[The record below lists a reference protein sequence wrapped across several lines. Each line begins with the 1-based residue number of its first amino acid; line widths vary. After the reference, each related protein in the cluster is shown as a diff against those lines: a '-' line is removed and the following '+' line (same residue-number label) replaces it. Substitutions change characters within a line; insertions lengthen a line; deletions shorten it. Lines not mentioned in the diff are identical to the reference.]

1 MTTKFTGNIIS
12 SGSPVATQ
20 SWVTSQGYGSG
31 GGGSIDTL
39 SDVDTRTSAPSTGQ
53 VLKWNGSNWTPQADA
68 SGSSYTN
75 SDVDTHLNQSNP
87 TSGYVLSWNG
97 SDYAWVSNAGY
108 NDADVNTHLNQPSA
122 TSNQVLSWNGSDYAW
137 VAQSRSADLNSLSAG
152 TINTQNDSIAF

>member
-39 SDVDTRTSAPSTGQ
+39 SDVDTTTSAPSTGQ
-53 VLKWNGSNWTPQADA
+53 VLKWDGSNWTPQAD
-68 SGSSYTN
+68 SSSSYN
-75 SDVDTHLNQSNP
+75 NASVDAHLNQSNP
-87 TSGYVLSWNG
+87 TSGHVLSWSG

-108 NDADVNTHLNQPSA
+108 LNSDVDLHLNQSSA

-137 VAQSRSADLNSLSAG
+137 VAQSGSADLNLSL
-152 TINTQNDSIAF
+152 IHI